1 MFFCEN
7 LYHRGWRRILTTL
20 PTAMHI
26 HQNSL
31 RLVRKRTKLTQIDM
45 ASILKTPDFANISRW
60 EQGLKTPSLDILIGY
75 HLLFDIPI
83 ESLFERQKNDLRKI
97 LIPRIEERI
106 KYLKTLEHDFKIQG
120 RIDCLVSI
128 LNRLAL

>member
-1 MFFCEN
+1 MFFSKN
-7 LYHRGWRRILTTL
+7 LYHRAWRRKLTTL
-20 PTAMHI
+20 PNAMHI
-26 HQNSL
+26 QQNSL

-75 HLLFDIPI
+75 HLLFNIPI
-83 ESLFERQKNDLRKI
+83 ESLFERQKNTPRKT

-106 KYLKTLEHDFKIQG
+106 KYLKMLEPDLKIQG
-120 RIDCLVSI
+120 RIDCLIAI
-128 LNRLAL
+128 LKRLAL